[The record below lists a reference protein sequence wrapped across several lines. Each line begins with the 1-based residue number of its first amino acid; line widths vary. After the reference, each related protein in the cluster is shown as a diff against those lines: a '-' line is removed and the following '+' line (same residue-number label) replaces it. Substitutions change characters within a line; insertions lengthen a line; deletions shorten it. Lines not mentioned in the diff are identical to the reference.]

1 MNKPSDE
8 TLTAVYG
15 KMELSDEEF
24 YALTDRSLSPRSS
37 GMLADKLA
45 GLGIGAEHHL
55 LDVGCRDADHTIAL
69 AQRFGCTALGIDPVA
84 QRIGQAQTAIAAAG
98 LDERMQAVVGWI
110 EAIPAADASID
121 CIWCRD
127 MLNHV
132 PELAAGLAE
141 CYRVLRPG
149 GRMLVYQ
156 TFSTD
161 LMEANEAAFIYNTMG
176 IVPQN
181 QSDAFFEKTARAVG
195 FVIAEKDT
203 VASEWREFWE
213 EDGSRKTANQLLRIA
228 RMRRNRDALIPLLSE
243 THYNIEIADCLWGVY
258 QMIGKL
264 CPTVYT
270 LEKR

>member
-1 MNKPSDE
+1 MNPSTDQ

-15 KMELSDEEF
+15 PMELSNEEF
-24 YALTDRSLSPRSS
+24 YALTDRSLSPRPS

-45 GLGIGAEHHL
+45 GLGIGAGHHL

-84 QRIGQAQTAIAAAG
+84 HRIAKAQRGIGDAG
-98 LDERMQAVVGWI
+98 LADRMQAVVGWI
-110 EAIPAADASID
+110 EAIPAPDASVD
-121 CIWCRD
+121 FIWCRD

-132 PELAAGLAE
+132 AELGVGLAE

-149 GRMLVYQ
+149 GQMLVYQ

-161 LMEANEAAFIYNTMG
+161 LLEPKEADFIYRTMS

-181 QSDAFFEKTARAVG
+181 QSDAFFEETARAVG
-195 FVIAEKDT
+195 FAIAEKDA

-213 EDGSRKTANQLLRIA
+213 EDGSRKTSGQLLRIA
-228 RMRRNRDALIPLLSE
+228 RMRRNRDELIPLLTE

-264 CPTVYT
+264 CPTVYV
-270 LEKR
+270 LKK